1 MTQQEPLVRDAARIL
16 QMLTLSATAL
26 AAALREGRF
35 GARELVEAHIE
46 HMERVNPTINA
57 IVMTR
62 FHDARREADA
72 ADARLR
78 QARGNGTLES
88 LPPLLGVPCTI
99 KENFEFEGT
108 PQASGLISRRHIV
121 NDRDAVTVARLR
133 AAGAIPLGV
142 SNTSELCMWM
152 ESYNEVYGRSNN
164 PYDET
169 RIVGGSSGGEG
180 AIIGAGASPFGLGA
194 DVGGSIRMPAFFN
207 GVFGHK
213 CSPRLVPNEGQY
225 PIAANDRINDFL
237 STGPLC
243 RRAEDLEPLLRILGG
258 PNAAG
263 LKPAAKVKLSRLRV
277 LTLKPDRGPRAKK
290 DMLAA
295 QARAAAA
302 LQEAG
307 ARLETV
313 DLPLLEKGF
322 DIWSSMLATA
332 EGPSFAEMMFG
343 TRNALRPALELGRL
357 ATGRSAHTLPLVI
370 LALLEKVPDIAPRRA
385 RKFVALGETLKQ
397 QLEDALGDDGVLL
410 TLPYTEV
417 APRHG
422 RPMFPPFNWVRCAIF
437 NAMSVPGTSVPMGL
451 NKEGLPLGVQV
462 VAAQD
467 QDHLGIACALAL
479 EKRIGGWVPPW
490 TRPALRD

>member
-1 MTQQEPLVRDAARIL
+1 MSPSLAHDANR
-16 QMLTLSATAL
+16 TLRLLSSSATAL
-26 AAALREGRF
+26 AAALRAGEF
-35 GARELVEAHIE
+35 TSREVVEAHIE
-46 HMERVNPTINA
+46 HMERVNPTLNA
-57 IVMTR
+57 VVMTR
-62 FHDARREADA
+62 YHEARAEADR
-72 ADARLR
+72 ADAQLAAARAAGRLD
-78 QARGNGTLES
+78 G

-99 KENFEFEGT
+99 KENFELEGT
-108 PQASGLISRRHIV
+108 PQASGLVSRRHIV
-121 NDRDAVTVARLR
+121 NEADAITVARLR

-164 PYDET
+164 PYDPT

-225 PIAANDRINDFL
+225 PGPQGRIDDFL

-243 RRAEDLEPLLRILGG
+243 RRAADLEPLLRIM
-258 PNAAG
+258 AG
-263 LKPAAKVKLSRLRV
+263 PAAERLKDVASVDLRGLRV
-277 LTLKPDRGPRAKK
+277 LYLAPDRGPRAKRDLRDAQSRAVK
-290 DMLAA
+290 ALA
-295 QARAAAA
+295 
-302 LQEAG
+302 EAG
-307 ARLETV
+307 ATPEAI
-313 DLPLLEKGF
+313 DLPLLDKGF

-343 TRNALRPALELGRL
+343 TRSAWRPLAEFGRL
-357 ATGRSAHTLPLVI
+357 LAGRSPHTLPLVI
-370 LALLEKVPDIAPRRA
+370 LAALEKVPELAPGRA
-385 RKFVALGETLKQ
+385 RKYVALGRELKQ
-397 QLEDALGDDGVLL
+397 QLEEALGDDGVLV

-422 RPMFPPFNWVRCAIF
+422 KPLFPPFNWVRCAIF
-437 NAMSVPGTSVPMGL
+437 NAMSVPSTAVPMGL
-451 NKEGLPLGVQV
+451 NAQGLPLGVQV

-467 QDHLGIACALAL
+467 NDHLSLACALEL

-490 TRPALRD
+490 TRPPLR

>member
-1 MTQQEPLVRDAARIL
+1 MSQPEAIARDARRKPDF
-16 QMLTLSATAL
+16 LTASATAL
-26 AAALREGRF
+26 AGAIRRGDCS
-35 GARELVEAHIE
+35 AREVVETHIAHL
-46 HMERVNPTINA
+46 ERVNPVLNA
-57 IVMTR
+57 VVMTR
-62 FHDARREADA
+62 VGAARAEADR
-72 ADARLR
+72 ADAQLA
-78 QARGNGTLES
+78 QARAANTLDT

-108 PQASGLISRRHIV
+108 PQAAGLVARRHIV
-121 NDRDAVTVARLR
+121 NERDAVTVARLR

-180 AIIGAGASPFGLGA
+180 AIVGSGASPFGLGA

-225 PIAANDRINDFL
+225 PGPQGRVDDFL

-258 PNAAG
+258 PDAEKLQSPASVDIAG
-263 LKPAAKVKLSRLRV
+263 LRV
-277 LTLKPDRGPRAKK
+277 LTLLPDRGPRAKQ
-290 DMLAA
+290 DLCE
-295 QARAAAA
+295 ARARAVRT
-302 LQEAG
+302 LREAG
-307 ARLETV
+307 ARVVPV
-313 DLPLLEKGF
+313 DLPLLDKGF
-322 DIWSSMLATA
+322 DIWSSMLAEA
-332 EGPSFAEMMFG
+332 GGPSFAEMMFG
-343 TRNALRPALELGRL
+343 TRRPARALLEFGRL
-357 ATGRSAHTLPLVI
+357 LAGRSPHTLPLVI
-370 LALLEKVPDIAPRRA
+370 LALLEKVPEIAPGRA
-385 RKFVALGETLKQ
+385 RKFVAQG
-397 QLEDALGDDGVLL
+397 LELRQRLHEALGDDGVLV

-422 RPMFPPFNWVRCAIF
+422 KPLFPPFNWVRCAIF
-437 NAMSVPGTSVPMGL
+437 NAMSVPSTAVPMGL
-451 NKEGLPLGVQV
+451 NAQGLPLGVQI

-467 QDHLGIACALAL
+467 RDHLSLACALEL

-490 TRPALRD
+490 TQPRRRA

>member
-1 MTQQEPLVRDAARIL
+1 MTASSLARDANRIL
-16 QMLTLSATAL
+16 RILSSSATAL
-26 AAALREGRF
+26 AAALRAGEF
-35 GARELVEAHIE
+35 SAREVVEAHIE
-46 HMERVNPTINA
+46 HMERVNPGLNA
-57 IVMTR
+57 VVVTR
-62 FHDARREADA
+62 FREARAEADRADVQLA
-72 ADARLR
+72 AAR
-78 QARGNGTLES
+78 AAGSIDS

-99 KENFEFEGT
+99 KENFELEGT
-108 PQASGLISRRHIV
+108 PQASGLVSRQHII
-121 NDRDAVTVARLR
+121 NDSDAITVARLR

-164 PYDET
+164 PYDPA

-225 PIAANDRINDFL
+225 PGPQGGIDDFL

-243 RRAEDLEPLLRILGG
+243 RRAEDLEPLLRIMAG
-258 PNAAG
+258 PAAG
-263 LKPAAKVKLSRLRV
+263 RLKDVASVDIKGLRV
-277 LTLKPDRGPRAKK
+277 LVLAPDRGPRARR
-290 DMLAA
+290 DMREA
-295 QARAAAA
+295 QARAVQA

-307 ARLETV
+307 ARVESI
-313 DLPLLEKGF
+313 DLPLLDKGF

-343 TRNALRPALELGRL
+343 SRSVWRPLREFGRL
-357 ATGRSAHTLPLVI
+357 LTGRSPHTLPLVI
-370 LALLEKVPDIAPRRA
+370 LAALEKVPELAPGRA
-385 RKFVALGETLKQ
+385 RKFVALGVTLKQ
-397 QLEDALGDDGVLL
+397 QIEEALGDDGVLV

-417 APRHG
+417 APKHG
-422 RPMFPPFNWVRCAIF
+422 KPLFPPFNWVRCAIF
-437 NAMSVPGTSVPMGL
+437 NAMSVPSTSVPMGL
-451 NKEGLPLGVQV
+451 NAEGLPLGVQI

-467 QDHLGIACALAL
+467 NDHLSLACALEL
-479 EKRIGGWVPPW
+479 ERRIGGWVPPW
-490 TRPALRD
+490 TRPALR